1 MVRSET
7 DGWKVLMVYHNYT
20 SCNDPLC
27 LICEGYS
34 SGYVDGKS
42 KALFEVSTRTADHA
56 AGCGCDPCLAVKE
69 RHRRRADLQESVDLG
84 EPPVGDSRRDRG
96 VLPSSLQAELALIL
110 GIELS
115 DGDLL

>member
-1 MVRSET
+1 MV
-7 DGWKVLMVYHNYT
+7 DHNYT

-56 AGCGCDPCLAVKE
+56 AGCGCDPCLAVAD
-69 RHRRRADLQESVDLG
+69 RLRRRADLQDES
-84 EPPVGDSRRDRG
+84 ERDRNA
-96 VLPSSLQAELALIL
+96 LPAGLEAELALLL

-115 DGDLL
+115 DGGLL